1 MTQAEA
7 LTILKTGANV
17 FLTGEPGAGKT
28 HTVNSYVSWLRE
40 HGVEPAITASTGIAA
55 THIGGYTIH
64 SWSGIGVKKYLSPYD
79 LDRISQTERIV
90 KHVRGTHIL
99 IIDEVSMLSAETLSM
114 VDRVVREI
122 RGSAKAFGGMQV
134 ILVGDFFQLP
144 PVTKKEEVAEQE
156 SLMAHTSSPFA
167 FSSPAWRAL
176 NPIVCY
182 LEEQHRQEDQQFLE
196 ILSAIRRGEVSDD
209 HRALLKKQYRAT
221 KHEGAAQLF
230 SHNEDVNRINDEE
243 LAKIKESTH
252 VFTMRAQG
260 SEGMVEALKRGC
272 LSPEILHLKVG
283 ARVMFTKN
291 DVGARSY
298 VNGTLGIVTGFVK
311 ENGYPVVKTHA
322 GKTLVVEPAEWRI
335 DENGR
340 TLARITQLPLRLAWA
355 MTVHKSQGVSLD
367 AAHINLSAAFEYGQ
381 GYVALS
387 RVRTLHGL
395 TLAGLNERA
404 LKVHPEIQAKDEEFR
419 AASDAALDAF
429 AKIPG
434 PELERL
440 QENFIS
446 SVGGTPRGMP
456 KQKSKLEVMREKHPQ
471 AYKAWSKEDD
481 EALKEKFLAGET
493 GKSLAESFGRKP
505 NAIKMRLI
513 KLGLIEEDES

>member
-1 MTQAEA
+1 
-7 LTILKTGANV
+7 
-17 FLTGEPGAGKT
+17 
-28 HTVNSYVSWLRE
+28 
-40 HGVEPAITASTGIAA
+40 
-55 THIGGYTIH
+55 
-64 SWSGIGVKKYLSPYD
+64 
-79 LDRISQTERIV
+79 
-90 KHVRGTHIL
+90 
-99 IIDEVSMLSAETLSM
+99 
-114 VDRVVREI
+114 
-122 RGSAKAFGGMQV
+122 
-134 ILVGDFFQLP
+134 
-144 PVTKKEEVAEQE
+144 
-156 SLMAHTSSPFA
+156 
-167 FSSPAWRAL
+167 
-176 NPIVCY
+176 
-182 LEEQHRQEDQQFLE
+182 
-196 ILSAIRRGEVSDD
+196 
-209 HRALLKKQYRAT
+209 
-221 KHEGAAQLF
+221 
-230 SHNEDVNRINDEE
+230 
-243 LAKIKESTH
+243 
-252 VFTMRAQG
+252 
-260 SEGMVEALKRGC
+260 
-272 LSPEILHLKVG
+272 
-283 ARVMFTKN
+283 
-291 DVGARSY
+291 
-298 VNGTLGIVTGFVK
+298 VTGFVK

-367 AAHINLSAAFEYGQ
+367 AAHIDLSAAFEYGQ

-440 QENFIS
+440 KENFIT
-446 SVGGTPRGMP
+446 SVGGTPRGTS